1 MEKPFQKI
9 VKYYASKITAP
20 NPENNLQSKV
30 TLVKGM
36 KKKQAKNKKLNFVT
50 VSNKFYGKV
59 LVGQKIYYEG
69 VKPKKL
75 SDDGKVKFGK
85 HILECFNIKFGCKK
99 FKWIITIKE
108 DSVKKAGGIYKIKTS
123 LDLLSKMDKEFWD
136 RSRDIKNDIVRNFFS
151 LYFPTYFND
160 TKTEVYVQGT
170 IAKIISK
177 KIISKLSS
185 EDKDAINKF
194 LPDYIASESIKTVN
208 LLKAEAQIESL
219 KDLAKTLKK
228 EIKISHGES
237 WWQNFIKSNILIIQQ
252 GYINS
257 LEKINISIGNTKF
270 PDFSLITHDNYLDIL
285 EIKKPSTDLLKYDQS
300 RNNYFWDSEMSKA
313 IIQVENYIANISKHA
328 DNIRSYLLD
337 NKKINLQ
344 VLRPRGIILAGDY
357 DVFDSQKEKDDFRL
371 LSQSLKNITILTY
384 SELLVRL
391 ENYIEILDNYRKS
404 M

>member
-1 MEKPFQKI
+1 VEKPFQKI